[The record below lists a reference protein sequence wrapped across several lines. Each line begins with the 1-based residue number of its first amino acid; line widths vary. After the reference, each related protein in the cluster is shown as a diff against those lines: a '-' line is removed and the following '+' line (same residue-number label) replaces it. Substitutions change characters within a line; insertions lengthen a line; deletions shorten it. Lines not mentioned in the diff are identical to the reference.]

1 MFLATTWKNPLLPPH
16 LWKEILPTPM
26 DVHHTFI
33 FYNYSRKEKNIA
45 PQIALHVSVELINNR
60 NKPIAPR
67 DQACI
72 SHG

>member
-1 MFLATTWKNPLLPPH
+1 
-16 LWKEILPTPM
+16 M

-72 SHG
+72 SHGWERPLRSKLSRKTSANNMRC